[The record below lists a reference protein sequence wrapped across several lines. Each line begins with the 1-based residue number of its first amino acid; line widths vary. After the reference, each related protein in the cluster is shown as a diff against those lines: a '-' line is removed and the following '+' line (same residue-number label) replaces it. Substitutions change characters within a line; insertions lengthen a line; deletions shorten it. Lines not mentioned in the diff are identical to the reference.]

1 MRRATFIQ
9 IVVFWFSILK
19 LDIKD
24 FKQSLKPNKQGDTIQ
39 SNILI
44 ERDSSGIK
52 EPRIEQYNEVQLRIG
67 QVELAFARSDVV
79 VCVI

>member
-1 MRRATFIQ
+1 M
-9 IVVFWFSILK
+9 VVFWFSILK

-52 EPRIEQYNEVQLRIG
+52 EPRIEQYSEVQLRIG
-67 QVELAFARSDVV
+67 
-79 VCVI
+79 